1 LGFKLAE
8 GSRQKCD
15 CDLPATACPLRTMNE
30 KIYRD
35 ADVDASILNGKVI
48 AVIGY
53 GIQGKAQAANARDS
67 GFKII
72 IGTGRS
78 AEDAKEDGFDA
89 YSIADATK
97 RADIL
102 LIELADPAQPPIWKA
117 DIAPHLRAGQTVI
130 FCHGFNVLYGQ
141 IAVPKDLNSALF
153 VPNAPGKFV
162 REKYLK
168 GEGIYGCVAVDHDAT
183 GDALK
188 IALAIS
194 KAVGSTRA
202 GVVEMSFQH
211 ETEGDNFEEQ
221 ILYGGAIALMK
232 ACFNTMVE
240 NGYPPSFAYAK
251 AIRSL
256 RSVIDVMDEIGIEA
270 YVSGGCSRT
279 CEFAIRTR
287 GPRVINED
295 AIRQIFA
302 ETEQGEFAR
311 DWMQEFALGMPTL
324 HRMRRTGANSRME
337 QTGREWREKFGK

>member
-1 LGFKLAE
+1 
-8 GSRQKCD
+8 
-15 CDLPATACPLRTMNE
+15 MNE

-35 ADVDASILNGKVI
+35 ADVDSTILTGKTI
-48 AVIGY
+48 AVVGY

-72 IGTGRS
+72 IGTGGS
-78 AEDAKEDGFDA
+78 AEQAKADGFDT

-97 RADIL
+97 KADVL
-102 LIELADPAQPPIWKA
+102 LIELADPAQPPIWKK
-117 DIAPHLRAGQTVI
+117 DIGPNLRAGQTVV

-141 IAVPKDLNSALF
+141 IAVPKNVNSALF
-153 VPNAPGKFV
+153 VPNAPGRFV
-162 REKYLK
+162 REKYCK

-188 IALAIS
+188 IALAVS

-232 ACFNTMVE
+232 ACFNTMVD

-295 AIRQIFA
+295 EIKKVFA
-302 ETEQGEFAR
+302 ETERGEFAR

-324 HRMRRTGANSRME
+324 HRMRRTGAASKME
-337 QTGREWREKFGK
+337 QTGKEWREKFGK